1 MKEHRN
7 IAAKSQ
13 VVFSRWSRKAYAIFA
28 SLHKQIKIAK
38 LRADIFDIPFFKLSY
53 VDLPK
58 IVEETEE
65 EEDKEELNTNN
76 FTYLLSSI
84 FFLEK
89 GIDSA
94 FFNSI
99 YLFHCSPERFV
110 LFGLF
115 YLKKC
120 END

>member
-1 MKEHRN
+1 MNEQLH
-7 IAAKSQ
+7 IVAKSQ
-13 VVFSRWSRKAYAIFA
+13 SVFSRWSRKAYAIFA

-58 IVEETEE
+58 MVEETEE
-65 EEDKEELNTNN
+65 EEDKEELNTNS
-76 FTYLLSSI
+76 FIYLLSSI
-84 FFLEK
+84 FLER
-89 GIDSA
+89 GIDNA
-94 FFNSI
+94 FLNSI
-99 YLFHCSPERFV
+99 YLFYCSPERFV

-115 YLKKC
+115 YFKKY